1 MQQFRPSRF
10 EILPT
15 GIKNIIIICGLAFL
29 AQNVFKNSYPI
40 DEVFALHTLQSPLFK
55 PWQLVTHLFMHD
67 QKNFSH
73 LLFNMLALWMFGS
86 VLENLWGLKRFLIF
100 YFACGFGAAF
110 AHLGVLYYET
120 HKTIQL
126 FNVGL
131 KTMDDVNEAL
141 LSPTV
146 GASGAVF
153 GCLFAFG
160 FLFPNTFIYFYFLI
174 PIKAK
179 YFVAIYAF
187 IELILAIQN
196 SAGDS
201 VAHVAHLGGGVVGL
215 LLVWFWNKNNRKTF
229 Y

>member
-15 GIKNIIIICGLAFL
+15 GIKNIIIICGLVFL
-29 AQNVFKNSYPI
+29 AQNVFKNSYPVN
-40 DEVFALHTLQSPLFK
+40 DLFALHTLQSPLFE
-55 PWQLVTHLFMHD
+55 PWQIVSHLFMHAD
-67 QKNFSH
+67 FGH

-100 YFACGFGAAF
+100 YFACGLGAAF
-110 AHLGVLYYET
+110 AHLGVLYFEN
-120 HKTIQL
+120 HKLIELYNNGIAPLQI
-126 FNVGL
+126 VH
-131 KTMDDVNEAL
+131 DAL
-141 LSPTV
+141 SVPTL

-160 FLFPNTFIYFYFLI
+160 YLFPNTYIYFYFLI

-179 YFVAIYAF
+179 YFVLIYAF
-187 IELILAIQN
+187 LELTLAIQN
-196 SAGDS
+196 SAGDT
-201 VAHVAHLGGGVVGL
+201 VAHVAHLGGGVVGF